1 MTVSGSKQKGMLFH
15 FCPQCGTK
23 LQPGF
28 RFCPSCGDKLQ
39 CVVDPSGPVEVAS
52 SGVSQLHV
60 TDGVIMTANASS
72 PTPSTAQLTSWDT
85 EGLVCATPSPV
96 STRPPLHRTCNS
108 VPVAWSEEAPSS
120 ITSPPVTASTK
131 HTADQSHKSVLS
143 PRKRRAL
150 TPKEEPSVELATSPG
165 FSSLP
170 RSPSTVK
177 GKAKKAKRVCAVEP
191 LQEGEELC
199 DTTGRKWRL
208 LKLLSQS
215 DAEMFYGVQQNGQG
229 ANSSDYKH
237 ILKLGAKDGKM
248 FNEQNFL
255 QRAAKPSSVDKWIK
269 HAKMDFLGIPSC
281 VGFGLHADSYRFLI
295 FSSMGQ
301 TLQSFMD
308 EGEGLLSEKVVLQ
321 LACRVLDVLEFIHE
335 NEYVHA
341 DIHAE
346 NIYISPAQ
354 QTQVNLAGYCH
365 AFRYSPGGRHVEYRE
380 GSRTPNEGAIDF
392 ISLESH
398 KGAGPS
404 RRSDLQALGY
414 CMLRWYTGA
423 LPWTSLTH
431 TPARVA
437 TEKERYMEDV
447 PGLLSHC
454 FGQKKVSSALQVY
467 LSQVMALQY
476 SDQPD
481 YRALRA
487 GLSAALQKL
496 GGSLEQPLD
505 LQVRTPTQPPHYP
518 QAPLRKQSDDHR
530 NLEPPP
536 PPQQV

>member
-1 MTVSGSKQKGMLFH
+1 MLFH

-28 RFCPSCGDKLQ
+28 RFCPSCGGKLQ

-72 PTPSTAQLTSWDT
+72 PTPMVMIVAID
-85 EGLVCATPSPV
+85 GLWK
-96 STRPPLHRTCNS
+96 CNCHID
-108 VPVAWSEEAPSS
+108 AFSS
-120 ITSPPVTASTK
+120 LS
-131 HTADQSHKSVLS
+131 ADQSHKS
-143 PRKRRAL
+143 
-150 TPKEEPSVELATSPG
+150 
-165 FSSLP
+165 
-170 RSPSTVK
+170 

-191 LQEGEELC
+191 LREGEELC

-308 EGEGLLSEKVVLQ
+308 EGEGLLSEKAVLQ
-321 LACRVLDVLEFIHE
+321 LACRVVIDVLEFIHE

-454 FGQKKVSSALQVY
+454 FGQKKVSSALQGY

-487 GLSAALQKL
+487 GLSLALQKL
-496 GGSLEQPLD
+496 GGSLECC
-505 LQVRTPTQPPHYP
+505 RC
-518 QAPLRKQSDDHR
+518 S
-530 NLEPPP
+530 
-536 PPQQV
+536 

>member
-1 MTVSGSKQKGMLFH
+1 MLFH

-72 PTPSTAQLTSWDT
+72 PTPSTLTS
-85 EGLVCATPSPV
+85 SPCF
-96 STRPPLHRTCNS
+96 SPL
-108 VPVAWSEEAPSS
+108 
-120 ITSPPVTASTK
+120 
-131 HTADQSHKSVLS
+131 
-143 PRKRRAL
+143 
-150 TPKEEPSVELATSPG
+150 PG
-165 FSSLP
+165 
-170 RSPSTVK
+170 SPST
-177 GKAKKAKRVCAVEP
+177 GKSKLQPLTTNKTHYSQQPGIMVCVLLPRTGKAKRVCAVEP

-308 EGEGLLSEKVVLQ
+308 EGEGLLSEKAVLQ

-487 GLSAALQKL
+487 GLRAALQKL
-496 GGSLEQPLD
+496 GGSLECC
-505 LQVRTPTQPPHYP
+505 RC
-518 QAPLRKQSDDHR
+518 S
-530 NLEPPP
+530 
-536 PPQQV
+536 

>member
-1 MTVSGSKQKGMLFH
+1 MLFH

-39 CVVDPSGPVEVAS
+39 CVVDPSGPVEAAS
-52 SGVSQLHV
+52 SGVSLLHV
-60 TDGVIMTANASS
+60 TDGVTMTANASS
-72 PTPSTAQLTSWDT
+72 PTPSTGQLTGWDT

-96 STRPPLHRTCNS
+96 STRPPLRRTRNS
-108 VPVAWSEEAPSS
+108 VPVARNDETPSS
-120 ITSPPVTASTK
+120 IASPPVTASPKRT
-131 HTADQSHKSVLS
+131 TDQSHKSMMS
-143 PRKRRAL
+143 PRKRRAV
-150 TPKEEPSVELATSPG
+150 TPKVEQIKKEPSVELASSPG
-165 FSSLP
+165 SSPLP

-177 GKAKKAKRVCAVEP
+177 GKVKKAKRACAVEP

-208 LKLLSQS
+208 VKLLSQS
-215 DAEMFYGVQQNGQG
+215 DAEMFYGVLQNGPG
-229 ANSSDYKH
+229 ANSSDCKH

-269 HAKMDFLGIPSC
+269 HAKMDFLGIPTC

-354 QTQVNLAGYCH
+354 QTQVYLAGYCH

-380 GSRTPNEGAIDF
+380 GSRTPHEGAIDF

-423 LPWTSLTH
+423 LPWTSLKH

-505 LQVRTPTQPPHYP
+505 LQMKAIGGR
-518 QAPLRKQSDDHR
+518 
-530 NLEPPP
+530 
-536 PPQQV
+536 

>member
-1 MTVSGSKQKGMLFH
+1 MQEIKA
-15 FCPQCGTK
+15 
-23 LQPGF
+23 
-28 RFCPSCGDKLQ
+28 
-39 CVVDPSGPVEVAS
+39 E
-52 SGVSQLHV
+52 
-60 TDGVIMTANASS
+60 I
-72 PTPSTAQLTSWDT
+72 
-85 EGLVCATPSPV
+85 
-96 STRPPLHRTCNS
+96 
-108 VPVAWSEEAPSS
+108 
-120 ITSPPVTASTK
+120 I
-131 HTADQSHKSVLS
+131 
-143 PRKRRAL
+143 
-150 TPKEEPSVELATSPG
+150 
-165 FSSLP
+165 
-170 RSPSTVK
+170 K

-308 EGEGLLSEKVVLQ
+308 EGEGLLSEKAVLQ

-380 GSRTPNEGAIDF
+380 SSRTPNEGAIDF

-454 FGQKKVSSALQVY
+454 FGQKKVSSALQGY

-505 LQVRTPTQPPHYP
+505 LQKHGGRLCMEARLSYTTQISQHALVTSRLVR
-518 QAPLRKQSDDHR
+518 L
-530 NLEPPP
+530 L
-536 PPQQV
+536 

>member
-1 MTVSGSKQKGMLFH
+1 MCACIYACSCVS
-15 FCPQCGTK
+15 
-23 LQPGF
+23 
-28 RFCPSCGDKLQ
+28 
-39 CVVDPSGPVEVAS
+39 V
-52 SGVSQLHV
+52 
-60 TDGVIMTANASS
+60 
-72 PTPSTAQLTSWDT
+72 
-85 EGLVCATPSPV
+85 
-96 STRPPLHRTCNS
+96 
-108 VPVAWSEEAPSS
+108 
-120 ITSPPVTASTK
+120 
-131 HTADQSHKSVLS
+131 
-143 PRKRRAL
+143 
-150 TPKEEPSVELATSPG
+150 
-165 FSSLP
+165 
-170 RSPSTVK
+170 VK

-215 DAEMFYGVQQNGQG
+215 DAEMFYGGECCFACYVV
-229 ANSSDYKH
+229 NSDVCCSQ
-237 ILKLGAKDGKM
+237 GAKDGKM

-308 EGEGLLSEKVVLQ
+308 EGEGLLSEKAVLQ

-380 GSRTPNEGAIDF
+380 SSRTPNEGAIDF

-454 FGQKKVSSALQVY
+454 FGQKKVSSALQGY

-505 LQVRTPTQPPHYP
+505 LQVRTPTPTQPPHYP
-518 QAPLRKQSDDHR
+518 QAPLRKLSDDHR

>member
-1 MTVSGSKQKGMLFH
+1 MKEIKVYVNFR
-15 FCPQCGTK
+15 
-23 LQPGF
+23 LQLYVCMYICMF
-28 RFCPSCGDKLQ
+28 L
-39 CVVDPSGPVEVAS
+39 CVC
-52 SGVSQLHV
+52 
-60 TDGVIMTANASS
+60 
-72 PTPSTAQLTSWDT
+72 
-85 EGLVCATPSPV
+85 VCV
-96 STRPPLHRTCNS
+96 
-108 VPVAWSEEAPSS
+108 
-120 ITSPPVTASTK
+120 
-131 HTADQSHKSVLS
+131 
-143 PRKRRAL
+143 
-150 TPKEEPSVELATSPG
+150 
-165 FSSLP
+165 
-170 RSPSTVK
+170 VK
-177 GKAKKAKRVCAVEP
+177 GKAKKAKRACAVEP

-208 LKLLSQS
+208 AKLLSQS

-237 ILKLGAKDGKM
+237 ILKLVKA
-248 FNEQNFL
+248 L
-255 QRAAKPSSVDKWIK
+255 LWIK

-301 TLQSFMD
+301 SLQSFMD
-308 EGEGLLSEKVVLQ
+308 EGEGLLSEKAVLQ

-354 QTQVNLAGYCH
+354 QTQVYLAGYCH
-365 AFRYSPGGRHVEYRE
+365 AFRYCPGGRHVEYRE
-380 GSRTPNEGAIDF
+380 GSRTPHEGAIDF

-454 FGQKKVSSALQVY
+454 FGQKKGSSALQVY

-496 GGSLEQPLD
+496 GGSLEQTLD
-505 LQVRTPTQPPHYP
+505 LQMKAIGGR
-518 QAPLRKQSDDHR
+518 
-530 NLEPPP
+530 
-536 PPQQV
+536 

>member
-1 MTVSGSKQKGMLFH
+1 MLLH

-28 RFCPSCGDKLQ
+28 RFCPSCGDKLP
-39 CVVDPSGPVEVAS
+39 CAVDTTGPLEAAS
-52 SGVSQLHV
+52 SGVLQLNV
-60 TDGVIMTANASS
+60 TDGITNITANTS
-72 PTPSTAQLTSWDT
+72 TPATGTAQLTSGDAG
-85 EGLVCATPSPV
+85 GLICATTSPV
-96 STRPPLHRTCNS
+96 STRPPLRRTRNS
-108 VPVAWSEEAPSS
+108 APTARSEETPSS
-120 ITSPPVTASTK
+120 VASPPVTASPK
-131 HTADQSHKSVLS
+131 HAADQSPKTVMS
-143 PRKRRAL
+143 PRKRRAV
-150 TPKEEPSVELATSPG
+150 TPKVEQIKEEPSVKLASPV
-165 FSSLP
+165 SSPLP

-177 GKAKKAKRVCAVEP
+177 GKAKKAKRACAVEP

-208 LKLLSQS
+208 VKLLI
-215 DAEMFYGVQQNGQG
+215 QQNGPV

-237 ILKLGAKDGKM
+237 MLKLGAKDGKI

-281 VGFGLHADSYRFLI
+281 VGFGLHADSY
-295 FSSMGQ
+295 SMGQ

-308 EGEGLLSEKVVLQ
+308 EGEGILSEKVVLQ
-321 LACRVLDVLEFIHE
+321 LACRVLDVLVFIHE

-354 QTQVNLAGYCH
+354 QTPVYLAGYCH
-365 AFRYSPGGRHVEYRE
+365 AFRYCPGGRHVEYRE
-380 GSRTPNEGAIDF
+380 GSRTPHEGAIEF

-431 TPARVA
+431 TPASVA

-447 PGLLSHC
+447 PGLLNHC
-454 FGQKKVSSALQVY
+454 FGQKKVLSALQVY

-481 YRALRA
+481 YKALRA

-505 LQVRTPTQPPHYP
+505 LQIKAIGGR
-518 QAPLRKQSDDHR
+518 
-530 NLEPPP
+530 
-536 PPQQV
+536 

>member
-1 MTVSGSKQKGMLFH
+1 M
-15 FCPQCGTK
+15 CACIYA
-23 LQPGF
+23 
-28 RFCPSCGDKLQ
+28 CSCV
-39 CVVDPSGPVEVAS
+39 CVC
-52 SGVSQLHV
+52 
-60 TDGVIMTANASS
+60 
-72 PTPSTAQLTSWDT
+72 
-85 EGLVCATPSPV
+85 VCV
-96 STRPPLHRTCNS
+96 
-108 VPVAWSEEAPSS
+108 
-120 ITSPPVTASTK
+120 
-131 HTADQSHKSVLS
+131 
-143 PRKRRAL
+143 
-150 TPKEEPSVELATSPG
+150 
-165 FSSLP
+165 
-170 RSPSTVK
+170 VK
-177 GKAKKAKRVCAVEP
+177 GKAKKAKRACAVEP
-191 LQEGEELC
+191 LLEGDELC

-208 LKLLSQS
+208 VKLLSQS

-308 EGEGLLSEKVVLQ
+308 EGEGLLSEEVVLQ

-354 QTQVNLAGYCH
+354 QTKVYLAGYCH
-365 AFRYSPGGRHVEYRE
+365 AFRYCPGGRHVEYRD
-380 GSRTPNEGAIDF
+380 GSRTPHEGAIDF

-404 RRSDLQALGY
+404 RRSDLQ
-414 CMLRWYTGA
+414 A

-481 YRALRA
+481 YRTLRT

-505 LQVRTPTQPPHYP
+505 LQMK
-518 QAPLRKQSDDHR
+518 AI
-530 NLEPPP
+530 
-536 PPQQV
+536 

>member
-1 MTVSGSKQKGMLFH
+1 MLFH

-72 PTPSTAQLTSWDT
+72 PTPSTAQLTGWDT
-85 EGLVCATPSPV
+85 GGLVCATPSPV

-120 ITSPPVTASTK
+120 ITSPPVTAPLK

-143 PRKRRAL
+143 PRKRHAL
-150 TPKEEPSVELATSPG
+150 TPKEEQSVELTSSPCFSPLPG
-165 FSSLP
+165 
-170 RSPSTVK
+170 SPST
-177 GKAKKAKRVCAVEP
+177 
-191 LQEGEELC
+191 
-199 DTTGRKWRL
+199 
-208 LKLLSQS
+208 
-215 DAEMFYGVQQNGQG
+215 VQQNGQG

-308 EGEGLLSEKVVLQ
+308 EGEGLLSEKAVLQ

-487 GLSAALQKL
+487 GLRAALQKL

-505 LQVRTPTQPPHYP
+505 LQMK
-518 QAPLRKQSDDHR
+518 AI
-530 NLEPPP
+530 
-536 PPQQV
+536 